1 MEDKQWKKMKIDLSK
16 IKTYSIKERF
26 SKVKENS
33 FAKAC
38 AKGSSFSAFYKSLP
52 QILKANDFKA
62 VVDAIATAKKKGK
75 PVIFMMGAH
84 VIKCG
89 LSPLVIDLIQK
100 KVITTVVFNGAGII
114 HDFEIAYQG
123 KTSEDVGEALKDG
136 SFGMG
141 RETAVFLNNAVNEG
155 LKRGLGIGSSVG
167 SAIAKERLKYK
178 EHSILYCCYK
188 ENIPA
193 CVQVAIGTDII
204 HQHHSFSGAATGEA
218 SQRDFLTLVT
228 SIAKLGSGGA
238 VLNFGSSVI
247 LPEVFLKALNLARNV
262 GHKVYNFTSANFD
275 MIYHYRPAVNVVS
288 RPTQDSGKGY
298 YIIGH
303 HEIML
308 PFLHRAVIERI

>member
-1 MEDKQWKKMKIDLSK
+1 MKVDVRRV
-16 IKTYSIKERF
+16 KTYSIKQRR
-26 SKVKENS
+26 SKVEKNA
-33 FAKAC
+33 FAKPCVKA
-38 AKGSSFSAFYKSLP
+38 GSFQAFYDSLP
-52 QILKANDFKA
+52 RILKAKDFKA
-62 VVDAIATAKKKGK
+62 VVDAIVAAKKKGRA
-75 PVIFMMGAH
+75 VIFMMGAH

-100 KVITTVVFNGAGII
+100 KIITTVVFNGAGII

-141 RETAVFLNNAVNEG
+141 KETAEFLNNAVNEG
-155 LKRGLGIGSSVG
+155 VKRGLGIGSSVV

-178 EHSILYCCYK
+178 EQSILYCCYK
-188 ENIPA
+188 ENIPV

-204 HQHHSFSGAATGEA
+204 HQHPSFSGAAAGEG
-218 SQRDFLTLVT
+218 SQRDFLALVK
-228 SIAKLGSGGA
+228 SIAKLGNGGV

-247 LPEVFLKALNLARNV
+247 LPEVFLKALNLARNI
-262 GHKVYNFTSANFD
+262 GHAVYNFTSANFD

-308 PFLHRAVIERI
+308 PLLHRAVIGRM